1 MSDYAR
7 GTLRDA
13 LRELDAP
20 GDGRHIDADLGTLAG
35 EASEQRVGA
44 PALAH
49 RAPQAVTKTPAD
61 AVHDDLEEGPSYYG
75 LPVLKEP
82 VWRWYIPAYFYVGGV
97 AGASAALG
105 AAAQLATRGGSPG
118 RLGRRLPTGEHRL
131 VGRCRMIATAGSGIS
146 AALLIADLGRPARF
160 VNMLRV
166 FRPTS
171 PMNVGTWFLS
181 AFGGCCAAST
191 LPHLFS
197 SRPWQRRV
205 SDAAALG
212 AGLMGLPL
220 CTYTGVLIANTAVPI
235 WQGTRRSL
243 PVLFGASGAASA
255 ASLLELWPPGGE
267 GSRIVHRFGLA
278 GKALELALTL
288 VLEREAAE
296 VPRVARPLRAGVSSA
311 MWRASQALSAAGLA
325 ASVLSRRPSV
335 RRAAGLLGT
344 LGALSLRFA
353 VMQAGRASAR
363 DPHATFD
370 QQRAG
375 RGAADVVKKRTGTSV
390 VERVDRGVGVG
401 LEQAGGHLA

>member
-1 MSDYAR
+1 MSDYAQ

-13 LRELDAP
+13 LRGLDAP
-20 GDGRHIDADLGTLAG
+20 SDGRHIDADLGTLAG
-35 EASEQRVGA
+35 EGAQQRVST

-49 RAPQAVTKTPAD
+49 PAPQVVAKTPAD
-61 AVHDDLEEGPSYYG
+61 AIEDPEEGPSYYG

-82 VWRWYIPAYFYVGGV
+82 VWQWYIPAYFYVGGV

-105 AAAQLATRGGSPG
+105 AAAQLATRRGSPG
-118 RLGRRLPTGEHRL
+118 LFRRKVPTGEHRL

-166 FRPTS
+166 FRPSS

-197 SRPWQRRV
+197 SEPWQRRV

-243 PVLFGASGAASA
+243 PVLFGASGAAGA

-288 VLEREAAE
+288 VLEREAAL
-296 VPRVARPLRAGVSSA
+296 VPRVARPLRTGVSSA
-311 MWRASQALSAAGLA
+311 MWRASQVLSVAGLA
-325 ASVLSRRPSV
+325 ASVLSKRPSV

-375 RGAADVVKKRTGTSV
+375 RGAADVIKQRAGTSA
-390 VERVDRGVGVG
+390 VERVDRGVGAG
-401 LEQAGGHLA
+401 LEQAGGPHA